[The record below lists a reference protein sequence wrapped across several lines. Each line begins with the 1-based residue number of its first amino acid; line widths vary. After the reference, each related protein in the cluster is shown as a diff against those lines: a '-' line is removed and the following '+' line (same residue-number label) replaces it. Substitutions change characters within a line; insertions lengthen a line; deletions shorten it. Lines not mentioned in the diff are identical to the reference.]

1 MGERGFW
8 ENRIWAQGTRPV
20 DHFSDS
26 DGVDGPDELAIAIG
40 ESIGG
45 ICSASWFFGAF
56 DDEGAAV
63 KEEEDNGSGRE
74 SGDCGQ
80 AREGGAG
87 AFRHL
92 SSKLI
97 SRKIMTMQVWIAVLV
112 GLAATVDDLARRQ
125 IANWIPAAA
134 LAGGFG
140 WQIGMDGWVGA
151 GHALLGALAG
161 FAVFLA
167 FYLLGG
173 MGGGDVKLMAG
184 FGALLGTGR
193 LVEAALWTAG
203 VGGIFALGKVTFQ
216 WIRKIAGFEKRTV
229 TAAEKEKG
237 NTIPYAPAIT
247 LGVWLSLVPKG

>member
-1 MGERGFW
+1 
-8 ENRIWAQGTRPV
+8 
-20 DHFSDS
+20 
-26 DGVDGPDELAIAIG
+26 
-40 ESIGG
+40 
-45 ICSASWFFGAF
+45 
-56 DDEGAAV
+56 
-63 KEEEDNGSGRE
+63 
-74 SGDCGQ
+74 
-80 AREGGAG
+80 
-87 AFRHL
+87 
-92 SSKLI
+92 
-97 SRKIMTMQVWIAVLV
+97 MTTQVWIAVLV

-140 WQIGMDGWVGA
+140 WQIGQDGWMGA
-151 GHALLGALAG
+151 VHALAGAAAG

-203 VGGIFALGKVTFQ
+203 VGGVLALGVVTYQSLKRRF
-216 WIRKIAGFEKRTV
+216 GSEKRV
-229 TAAEKEKG
+229 ETAEEKERQG
-237 NTIPYAPAIT
+237 SIPYAPAIT